1 MELDHLDRIAAEAFE
16 GFIVR
21 KDLVRKFARQ
31 YPVPTYVREFLL
43 GRYCASVNE
52 EEIQEGLGIVERQL
66 QDRAVRSG
74 EEELFKARARETGSV
89 KIIDIISARLDA
101 KTDSYLATLPSLQL
115 KDVSISDKLVR
126 DNERMLT
133 GGFYAEI
140 DLTYDAIVAQEK
152 NGRPFGVAALRPI
165 QLSKREVLDSL
176 YAGRKCFN
184 AADWKRF
191 MLRSVGLEPDA
202 MTERNMDVL
211 VLRMVPFVENNYNMV
226 ELGPRGTGKSHLF
239 QQISPYSHLV
249 SGGKATVARMFVNM
263 ANGQRGL
270 VCQYDVVCFDEVS
283 GVSFDQKDGVNIMKG
298 YMESGEFSRGKES
311 IRGFGGI
318 VMVGNFEVDVQHQQR
333 IGHLLG
339 PMPPEMRNDTALMD
353 RLHCYLPG
361 WDVPKIAEP
370 LKTNHFGLV
379 SDFLSECWS
388 RLRSHSRASTLQGR
402 VVFGGALS
410 GRDQNAVTKTIS
422 GLLKLIHPC
431 PDEQIA
437 DQDLEWAVRLAL
449 ECRRRVKEQQ
459 KRIGT
464 AEFRNTQFSYAIGND
479 GVEKFVVTPE
489 LQSEDHIGRDPLPP
503 GQAWVISPGGQ
514 DEGSGLYRIEVT
526 EGPGSGVRILN
537 RPAPQAFS
545 ESVKYAEANLY
556 SRAGE
561 LVGDRNP
568 REHEFSVQLRAFDA
582 SKNGRGLGV
591 AALLAMCS
599 ALINKSLR
607 GGLVV
612 VGSLNLGGSID
623 PLYNAID
630 VMELAVEKGA
640 SVVLM
645 PVSSRKQLFD
655 LSDDLATKVTV
666 VFYNEAREAL
676 IKAIAE

>member
-1 MELDHLDRIAAEAFE
+1 MQLDNLDRLAAGAFD
-16 GFIVR
+16 GYIVR

-31 YPVPTYVREFLL
+31 YPVPTYVCEFLL
-43 GRYCASVNE
+43 GRYCASINE
-52 EEIQEGLGIVERQL
+52 DEIQEGLQNVERQL
-66 QDRAVRSG
+66 RDRAVRSG
-74 EEELFKARARETGSV
+74 EEELFKSRAKESGMV
-89 KIIDIISARLDA
+89 KVIDIISARLDA

-115 KDVSISDKLVR
+115 KDVSIEGKLVNQ
-126 DNERMLT
+126 NERMLT

-140 DLTYDAIVAQEK
+140 DLSYDSVIAEER
-152 NGRPFGVAALRPI
+152 NGRPFSIAALRPI
-165 QLSKREVLDSL
+165 QLSKRDVLDTL
-176 YAGRKCFN
+176 YEGRSKFST
-184 AADWKRF
+184 AEWKHF
-191 MLRSVGLEPDA
+191 LLRSIGLEPTA
-202 MTERNMDVL
+202 MTERNIDVL
-211 VLRMVPFVENNYNMV
+211 ILRMVPLVENNYNMV

-239 QQISPYSHLV
+239 QQISPYAHLV

-263 ANGQRGL
+263 ASGQRGL

-311 IRGFGGI
+311 IRAYGGI
-318 VMVGNFEVDVQHQQR
+318 VMVGNFDVDVQHQQR
-333 IGHLLG
+333 VGHLFS

-353 RLHCYLPG
+353 RIHCYLPG
-361 WDVPKIAEP
+361 WDVPKISEAT
-370 LKTNHFGLV
+370 KTNHFGLV

-388 RLRSHSRASTLQGR
+388 RLRSQSRIAKLQGR
-402 VVFGGALS
+402 VTFGGALS
-410 GRDQNAVTKTIS
+410 GRDQNAVNKTIS
-422 GLLKLIHPC
+422 GLLKLVHPS
-431 PDEQIA
+431 PEAEVSDE
-437 DQDLEWAVRLAL
+437 DLEWAVRLAL

-464 AEFRNTQFSYAIGND
+464 AEFRNTQFSYTLGND

-489 LQSEDHIGRDPLPP
+489 LQSEDHVGRDPLPP
-503 GQAWVISPGGQ
+503 GQVWAISPGGQ

-526 EGPGSGVRILN
+526 EGPGSGVRVLN
-537 RPAPQAFS
+537 RPAPPPFT

-556 SRAGE
+556 SRATE

-568 REHEFSVQLRAFDA
+568 REHEFSIQLRAFDA
-582 SKNGRGLGV
+582 SKSGRSLGV
-591 AALLAMCS
+591 AVLLALCS

-612 VGSLNLGGSID
+612 VGGINLGGSID
-623 PLYNAID
+623 PLHNAID
-630 VMELAVEKGA
+630 VVELAVEKGA

-666 VFYNEAREAL
+666 VFYNDAREAF
-676 IKAIAE
+676 IKAIAD